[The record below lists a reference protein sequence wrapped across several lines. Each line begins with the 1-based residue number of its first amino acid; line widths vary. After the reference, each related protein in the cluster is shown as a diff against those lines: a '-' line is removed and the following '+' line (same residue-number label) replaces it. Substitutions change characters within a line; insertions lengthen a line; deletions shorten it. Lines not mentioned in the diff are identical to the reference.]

1 MTLILGLSGKKQS
14 GKNTC
19 LNWIMANYLVGLEL
33 VEWARVGEKGELLV
47 PAQMENGVET
57 AILDIENPA
66 AAPYL
71 DEYVWPFV
79 KNYSFATPLKN
90 FCMDVFGLTYEQVY
104 GNNEQKNTPTTLR
117 WEDMPGIVTPRAA
130 SEVLCEMSG
139 NGSVPEL
146 ISDCLPLTVHE
157 SGQMTAREVLQY
169 FGTNICRQMYGDC
182 WVDATIRKIQK
193 EQSQFAIIVDVRF
206 PNEVKGIQAA
216 GGKVLRFTRAP
227 FAGQDEHESE
237 TALDDYTGFDA
248 VIDNADMNIT
258 EQNMAVTQQLIEWG
272 YVNWTINKEG
282 V

>member
-104 GNNEQKNTPTTLR
+104 GNNEQKNSLTELY
-117 WEDMPGIVTPRAA
+117 WEHMPEPIHRA
-130 SEVLCEMSG
+130 G
-139 NGSVPEL
+139 R
-146 ISDCLPLTVHE
+146 
-157 SGQMTAREVLQY
+157 MTARELLQY
-169 FGTNICRQMYGDC
+169 FGTNICRRMSDDC

-227 FAGQDEHESE
+227 FAGQDEHKSE

-248 VIDNADMNIT
+248 IIDNANMNIT